1 MRAAIGDR
9 EVADTDLAYVIRGE
23 AWLALVEG
31 DRRRAQRILL
41 EGAERLAEIPL
52 YSSQLYHD
60 ALRAG
65 ASAPRL
71 VAPLN
76 ALRERCDARTTAAYA
91 DHVEALAEG
100 DAARLLACADEF
112 ADIGVRRLALECAA
126 EAAEAFA
133 AEGRQD
139 SARRAAARMREL
151 DPGQGGFLPPV
162 RGLADATVTL
172 TAREAQ
178 LVELAGRGL
187 SNAEIADRLVLSVRT
202 VESHIYR
209 AMQKLGVSDR
219 RELRSGVAQVQ

>member
-1 MRAAIGDR
+1 MRAAIGGR
-9 EVADTDLAYVIRGE
+9 EVADTDRPYVIRGE
-23 AWLALVEG
+23 AWMALVEG
-31 DRRRAQRILL
+31 DPARAQRLL
-41 EGAERLAEIPL
+41 VEGAEQMAELPL
-52 YSSQLYHD
+52 YSSGLYYD

-65 ASAPRL
+65 AEARPLAAR
-71 VAPLN
+71 LN
-76 ALRERCDARTTAAYA
+76 ALRERCDARLTTAYA
-91 DHVEALAEG
+91 EHAEALAEA
-100 DAARLLACADEF
+100 DAVRLLACADEF

-126 EAAEAFA
+126 QAAEAFA
-133 AEGRQD
+133 LDGRQD
-139 SARRAAARMREL
+139 SARRAATRMREL

-162 RGLADATVTL
+162 RGLDDATVTL

-178 LVELAGRGL
+178 LAALAARGL